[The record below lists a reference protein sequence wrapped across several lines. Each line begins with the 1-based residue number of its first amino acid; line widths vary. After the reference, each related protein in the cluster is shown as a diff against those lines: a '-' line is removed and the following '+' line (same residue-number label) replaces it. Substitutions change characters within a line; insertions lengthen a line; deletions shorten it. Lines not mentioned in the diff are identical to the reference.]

1 MLVLDCQ
8 LLVLC
13 FLHRSHEITFH
24 LPLFV
29 KWWLLSELS
38 FDKVMHPICACLA
51 SFKGTNNHTDLTGYC
66 VGFAENMEIN
76 MVLVL
81 NARGLPE
88 L

>member
-1 MLVLDCQ
+1 VLVLDCQ

-29 KWWLLSELS
+29 KWWLLSKLGL
-38 FDKVMHPICACLA
+38 DKVLNPISACLA
-51 SFKGTNNHTDLTGYC
+51 RFEGANNHSEFTSDC
-66 VGFAENMEIN
+66 VGLAENVKVN
-76 MVLVL
+76 MVFVL
-81 NARGLPE
+81 DACGLPE